1 MLWRAPGE
9 QGDVGAFTNANAPT
23 SPCSQKAKQGCCRVP
38 IRRSGQDPA
47 LDAAKPIPKPASA
60 TQLCSDDQT
69 HHAAIAHLSP
79 FWPRAQRIARKS
91 HTLRPVTRTR
101 KRKQGTEMRSQ
112 QCAAFPRC
120 QRERAFVPCPLSGGK
135 RPRQRNARAA
145 RTRGDASPRQ
155 RHAHGRASYSK
166 NLATP
171 TGMHSRMRPTS
182 SASSKSM
189 P

>member
-1 MLWRAPGE
+1 MRDLSRALRLIKHREVDKKPS
-9 QGDVGAFTNANAPT
+9 VAL
-23 SPCSQKAKQGCCRVP
+23 
-38 IRRSGQDPA
+38 IRHESGQDPA
-47 LDAAKPIPKPASA
+47 LDAEKPIPKPASV

-101 KRKQGTEMRSQ
+101 KRKQGTEMRPQ

-120 QRERAFVPCPLSGGK
+120 QRERAFVPCPLSGDK

-155 RHAHGRASYSK
+155 RHAPERP
-166 NLATP
+166 ATRR
-171 TGMHSRMRPTS
+171 TLRPRRGCTRG
-182 SASSKSM
+182 
-189 P
+189 